1 MKFLNCRS
9 NSFIE
14 EEFEYLF
21 LSVDERTT
29 RWYGNSSVWPFGPG
43 ELKTK
48 AKAVL
53 LASDTHYSYY
63 PSGIFKI
70 FQTVLSYYPEM
81 KS

>member
-14 EEFEYLF
+14 EFEYLF
-21 LSVDERTT
+21 SSVDGRMAH
-29 RWYGNSSVWPFGPG
+29 WYGNSSLWPFGPG

-48 AKAVL
+48 AKAVM
-53 LASDTHYSYY
+53 LASDTQYSYN

-70 FQTVLSYYPEM
+70 FQTVLSYCPEM